1 MPDNISKLYNEL
13 KETYELGSE
22 DDFRK
27 YLSDSKNRE
36 ALRKELESEYDV
48 GDEAAFSSYLGFG
61 QPQQAAQPQQG
72 SGATAVSQAA
82 PVQQPTQQQPLY
94 SQEDL
99 QDVHQWNQPTPK
111 GYARDNAGRL
121 VTTRAGEGGSVYATP
136 VTQTPEEQAIQQRM
150 SQVGEIYLEPESYSF
165 EPDAGD
171 GKMHYSWRNGR
182 RIGQLDPGALRFAH
196 IGRNYSS
203 EAYNQAEQEAAE
215 MTDEQLIKAFNDLYS
230 AYGKDSDNA
239 LTQGYGRDDASRM
252 MAYATEMRYRDIGMP
267 GHARDYGND
276 GKPKSSGVYHYYA
289 AKMNPAV
296 SSEMD
301 AQDKMSWDDRVA
313 YLSEALKDKQARE
326 NVITIGR
333 GTDED
338 RKALEED
345 KRKLLAG
352 SMLYARDNGRFPEE
366 AYNVVVGAASNAT
379 PTDTGFWNG
388 FKSTFTQMWRDVK
401 YFSGE
406 AANLIADDRGDVI
419 DAIKALDKYGV
430 DAETKL
436 AAGTLSNMGLLGM
449 LLFDGDEKDAA
460 EGAGRILHGCIVRDK
475 DGRID
480 IDATRAA
487 LIKKLKNTYSWGDRT
502 MRDNVFNTAMATQT
516 EGDAAWWGQNVAQ
529 LVPSAAAVVVGVT
542 TRNPALAEAVGQ
554 IGMGYMC
561 ISSGSNAMQEARL
574 YGATDGQVWTAGIVN
589 AALEYATERVPFDRY
604 TKRVFGEVKATSARK
619 LMDAVVDVNN
629 PAHHEI
635 QQLLTAA
642 RKELGNGKL
651 AKAYAGDILAEG
663 TSEFAAGTLQKAAEI
678 LYKNPEDY
686 PTFMEILEEGIESFK
701 GGAAMGGIMGSISTG
716 ATYFEA
722 DNRRKKAGAVTVGI
736 YDSGDGMGVPIEIVG
751 QDSNGNYVAIDG
763 QHKEVI
769 VKPEEVQGVTTF
781 SYDEWKK
788 GEAQHNQ
795 DQSFSDGYNASD
807 DEQAGVKD
815 RLDTALAVLSQKGYD
830 DRWIDFLD
838 NRPVDEIIDHLEKS
852 GLSDDIDAVMEY
864 INARTAYEGMLQHV
878 QDDMEGAIA
887 ESEAAV
893 DQQTH
898 IETGAVHH
906 AVLKTGGEV
915 WVVGGNVALT
925 PEGNIDIEN
934 SDGDLIVLDPATGGK
949 RMIHISDLASADEP
963 VMADQ
968 LKQEAAA
975 TIQET
980 MAQAA
985 ADRIDG
991 VIQAGGEYN
1000 MLSDD
1005 NTNYHVTV
1013 LEKRDDGT
1021 VLLQVDGEE
1030 VPYVMAQEMAQQWV
1044 DNARAAAIASKVE
1057 QEPVIDDAPEQDV
1070 PVDETDMP
1078 EETEPVEE
1086 VPTAENKMIPD
1097 EVDEADS
1104 EPMPVDD
1111 NGDVD
1116 WLSTTPERGYEHLYN
1131 ENGLSQEEADNIVKN
1146 SIADAEATLKKV
1158 SGKKPKPG
1166 TAAQLPKYNA
1176 DKEAYEANVAAAQV
1190 AVDYWN
1196 GVKAVRDQLQAEL
1209 VRAQAEERAARD
1221 AAERQAAIEAEQQY
1235 QAEQAA
1241 KKREEAERGPF
1252 TVGTT
1257 VTDKWNSAPKVDG
1270 VRDQITLADGTTI
1283 AGHYVLVE
1291 AGAATPSHDPANGWK
1306 ASEGFPFNENGGTV
1320 NDRDYERDQAA
1331 QDITSRMSETYDSR
1345 AAQSVPVVTND
1356 GVVLSGNGR
1365 TIAGDL
1371 AAQAGTD
1378 GAYIDYIK
1386 EFGGKYGFSA
1396 EQVGAMQHPRVLFIP
1411 DKSMFYTPETF
1422 AMFNAQEMKGQNLTE
1437 TAVKL
1442 GKTVQNSTF
1451 NDVVGLINRFDTM
1464 TDFYAD
1470 DAASAQAINMLLQSG
1485 VINPMQFA
1493 QMFDGDKVSGQ
1504 GKEMLENLLLGKAFE
1519 GNPDA
1524 IRQLTEMPSVR
1535 QQIVS
1540 SLAEIA
1546 NNSAL
1551 SDYSLEDAIA
1561 QAIGLVYQARKG
1573 GIKQGDTVTN
1583 YARQLSL
1590 FPSETGATVA
1600 DYRNAMVLL
1609 LGDILNGKAK
1619 NTLKYILTLYNRNA
1633 AEAASGQMDLFSGAV
1648 KDPETI
1654 LKETIDFINQSSKN
1668 ELKQE
1673 IKQATSERKAA
1684 AESGGEAE
1692 GGEQTE
1698 PATERSEAG
1707 RGTDAAV
1714 TEAASQTDTN
1724 PSEGQKEAGNY
1735 KKGHVKIDGFD
1746 VTIEQ
1751 PKGSVR
1757 SGVDA
1762 SGKAWSQEMHNTYGY
1777 IRGTEGVDG
1786 DHIDV
1791 FLSDHLDSW
1800 NGMVY
1805 VVDQVNKDGSFDE
1818 HKVMYG
1824 FDSEQEARDAYL
1836 SNYEEGWTGLGNITG
1851 VTRDEFKKWVDSSHR
1866 KTKPFAEYKSVNA
1879 VEEPT
1884 ADNGGTAAANGTS
1897 QHELAAMLAEE
1908 FKGEIEQA
1916 KARVEIVTESAE
1928 EGGLEAEAN
1937 VTVDGQPSNIWLVS
1951 GAGRTMDEYWKL
1963 VCIHFLDSEWQEIGD
1978 LADAYNEARGKEVCH
1993 DDADAKRIN
2002 FNSIDEA
2009 VAFERWRSK
2018 NEEKRA
2024 AAAEA
2029 TEPVQSTDT
2038 GDQAE
2043 RWELAEANIT
2053 ERGRN
2058 NQYGVYLEIG
2068 NTVSFYIDGIIHH
2081 GDIIDFDGDDTFT
2094 IREWISKRNGE
2105 YRDIQRTSWQ
2115 IPRLYGK
2122 QKNKAADIEA
2132 GGAVVDQL
2140 KSMGVDVSTDISEYR
2155 KTLSDAKKDNS
2166 EAGTIK
2172 YMRTS
2177 DGTTYGFVYRGKINL
2192 DPRKID
2198 AELPLHEYGHLW
2210 GEALR
2215 IIAPDKW
2222 RQVVEVLKGDADTW
2236 NFLKERK
2243 PELTTDDAIAD
2254 EMIAEFSGKNGEQR
2268 LKEEL
2273 ERLSQT
2279 NADYKTKWGNIYK
2292 NIVKAIQDF
2301 WKQVG
2306 DFLHIDYKSP
2316 QQVYDQVLKD
2326 FASGMNPRA
2335 KVEKYLKER
2344 DAEFV
2349 DAVNRG
2355 DMEGATRLFN
2365 DALTAEV
2372 GNGMTPF
2379 VSVGGY
2385 GGKLRDLA
2393 RKVKRGDKAAID
2405 EVAKLMASIIP
2416 KDAVLIPAP
2425 SHTGRATYM
2434 LDVANAIAKITG
2446 CDVADVLR
2454 GTKRAMQYEQKKQT
2468 GKAITSAEMGVTV
2481 DGELPAGKV
2490 PVVLDNVVATGNTA
2504 EACVQALGKGI
2515 VCSLTKATD
2524 QYDHVASLKSANVVV
2539 RDSKGDV
2546 IPLSK
2551 RFDLSQSKRLGNIQF
2566 SKSEG
2571 GAEAVS
2577 NREAALRDGLVEV
2590 LRGAGIEVVTD
2601 VEEGQRVLDAVNGRV
2616 QAMGFANS
2624 REEFD
2629 NTRDRAVAETGIVM
2643 TGLAEEEV
2651 TVVDV
2656 PRHDFTGVAPIKQAE
2671 AWGKKNLVTPKD
2683 KKGNYIDKP
2692 KLKDGTEYSISSNAI
2707 GKFLSKSATKNSDNL
2722 GVHLSVL
2729 KKLKDVIHESME
2741 AEVHPDYKKDETGK
2755 RDPKNGYNPDYL
2767 VHRLYGAV
2775 DIDGK
2780 TYRVKTTIIENGN
2793 ESRNYPHSYEVTEIE
2808 LLDDSMAG
2816 SESRSVNIGRE
2827 GHDTKNRL
2835 SNNSITG
2842 AKLLQGVEKSYDP
2855 GKKLLDESEKSTES
2869 GVNLHRVWHGSGA
2882 EFDSFDHSH
2891 MGEGE
2896 GAQAYGWGTYVTEVE
2911 DIGRRYAETAGGVR
2925 YKGHDVDELYE
2936 HSIDGMEDSERNAA
2950 WMLSRAM
2957 RTFGFSDAVERLR
2970 SLYKQDLEKSNRL
2983 KGLSIEQTMERYG
2996 CSRADAKRYIKD
3008 AAAKADMW
3016 QQRLDALEGMREE
3029 DFTAPS
3035 RVLYEVEIPEEAGAV
3050 YLDHVAL
3057 MKDQP
3062 DVLESVDNALTAQG
3076 WRRQEIDDTPV
3087 FTKGEKK
3094 IILSDGL
3101 SGGELYLVLEG
3112 GLGSDRA
3119 ASEFLHEAGVTGIV
3133 YPSNYLGGGNRMGS
3147 KNYVIFNEADAQITG
3162 REKFFRTADGTA
3174 YGFVKDG
3181 RIYIDPR
3188 IATSET
3194 PVHEYT
3200 HLWCAALRRVN
3211 PAAWARLKEA
3221 LLGQKDVLEHVKKL
3235 YPELEGDEL
3244 MDEVFAHYSGRRGAD
3259 RLHREEEA
3267 EMAKADGVLNKARIK
3282 VIFDKIRKALTRF
3295 WELSRDL
3302 FAGKVEGI
3310 EKLSAE
3316 DFADMAMADLLRGFN
3331 GGKTAVHGTA
3341 RQERTLMGVH
3351 NITQEKLR
3359 SALKLGG
3366 LANPS
3371 MAVID
3376 TSVSGFDSFGD
3387 ISLIPDADLIASKTG
3402 RNAGT
3407 WGADAYSPRFP
3418 ETHRRLGKGGDKK
3431 MREWIKSLGMR
3442 KEMVFNTE
3450 EQFNDYYNS
3459 FNIRDNALV
3468 YPFLHEKGLSDQ
3480 VDYYTHK
3487 NVDSR
3492 LEDDLREANGDAFV
3506 LLKRFDDDDEY
3517 KKKITDI
3524 VVGDEVGKIS
3534 RKDGENFQEFRDR
3547 RRAWAKQIREALTEE
3562 DGFISRH
3569 LADDLLYSQARAYR
3583 ENGKF
3588 NEGRT
3593 LVNAEEYIRDNGL
3606 QEEYQQYFEQKMQ
3619 ELGAETQIYAGSD
3632 SQGRSKFKPA
3642 DLDQISRQMK
3652 KQGRAGA
3659 EGGIFEDSPGAI
3671 RAKLLNP
3678 MKTLDQIRK
3687 EKNRIVDH
3695 EQFEQAR
3702 EQYQE
3707 ELREY
3712 ADRYTRGSAGAL
3724 ADIITSGNM
3733 VATAQRYNISLD
3745 ADAVADLNE
3754 FKSRIRQLP
3763 TEYFETKFERPVMLE
3778 EFRKV
3783 VVPDDLPLD
3792 LYGALDRAGLEIV
3805 EYKSGDKDDRRR
3817 KMLAA
3822 TKDAPGIRFHF
3833 VGEKGAS
3840 QADKSDS
3847 GNRMDNRAIAEQME
3861 QAGKDARNIK
3871 LATGWE
3877 RGADG
3882 KWRYEIMDFDDVDV
3896 IGNLEWL
3903 ERHPDAKRVRELIH
3917 KINANLFGMGEPLTK
3932 AEQAEYAAIVEKWHG
3947 ALRFDKP
3954 FKNPD
3959 RLTLQDYVKAD
3970 ELFAAYPELREMPVK
3985 FEELDGE
3992 TRGVY
3997 RPHRKEIAI
4006 SVKLRYSK
4014 DGLRNELLH
4023 EVQHAIQHIE
4033 GFASGSS
4040 EQLVRSAWDN
4050 IHGINKTINRLA
4062 DSLGYQDWIK
4072 TLTPEKIN
4080 AADDLRRKGRW
4091 FNLMYV
4097 FAKDNFKDPDVRDK
4111 FIKKLD
4117 EANDVIA
4124 ENKQVTGDGLTA
4136 YQAYRASAGE
4146 VEARNVQSRSNMSR
4160 EERRVSLAENT
4171 EDIPRDKQTVWTG
4184 FNGESV
4190 MYDIRRGPAPQ
4201 KTGVGYKVFVLKDGK
4216 LYPPMVANPG
4226 GEATPFGL
4234 WLNADA
4240 APVAGTSKT
4249 GRPKVKAGGKGTQG
4263 GSGQLAYRPGW
4274 HLGEIPYA
4282 LQFNRDNKETGASRE
4297 LFPANFVWAEVEYAD
4312 DVDYQDEAMSYG
4324 MNASGK
4330 FQHSLAG
4337 LPRVPENGSY
4347 RYRTNPNP
4355 ETDPWIITGAMKVKR
4370 ILKPS
4375 EVDEMV
4381 RTAGREPQKRQSGAI
4396 TDEQVE
4402 ALNQQLRENI
4412 AQYND
4417 TPEGSVAGETG
4428 NIYHTKDGKQVVYRS
4443 LFEDLMPEN
4452 SLFGNQQQ
4460 ETRPARPM
4468 TDAERIQ
4475 AMSDEELL
4483 RQVSEGDVDT
4493 GERNF
4498 YSDEYDRRHIKDY
4511 NRACD
4516 EIQARL
4522 ERELPYADR
4531 LLELLQD
4538 ATRQWEDGAY
4548 KDERRSGVLAAIDT
4562 ISRALDEEGAELPSV
4577 EDDNLYRDE
4586 DIDWDAQASKEELAE
4601 HLRNIPDRVG
4611 IKPSGITTT
4620 ISDDSDLEALRGVV
4634 EDALY
4639 KDIVKNYN
4647 NPKVFGCYDH
4657 ESGMIIVFTN
4667 KVDTR
4672 KEAESTWW
4680 HEKGHLVYDAL
4691 SLKDKEE
4698 CGRAAMDWL
4707 HDHGHLTDDQYNH
4720 YSDADRGTEGAAWLV
4735 KYLFEN
4741 FGTDGILYG
4750 NFTGNG
4756 KITKLAAAIQNYLK
4770 NGEENDNNRLRQP
4783 ADGQGANEGRSQAF
4797 GTGAQ
4802 GPRGRL
4808 NQEIGDVD
4816 DGTIGA
4822 YNRAVNTI
4830 GKVIN
4835 VAGRDVK
4842 PRMTR
4847 YNFQEAF
4854 QDAILSV
4861 KKLQQVVCE
4870 AHGLDKLPS
4879 KEDAWTYENRLS
4891 SINMHARK
4899 HFIEKLY
4906 EPMMKAHDKLVKHGA
4921 TVDEITEYVICK
4933 HGLERNQVF
4942 AERDAQRDADEIA
4955 RNGGVPD
4962 IDALRDQYRQRD
4974 YSGLTS
4980 ITGLD
4985 NIADIEADAQRRV
4998 DEFEQKHGQLCDE
5011 LWSRINDA
5019 TKWTL
5024 RRSYDGG
5031 MMSAQTYIKVRDMF
5045 QYYVP
5050 LRGWD
5055 ETTAEDVYDYIMGDR
5070 GAFNGTL
5077 KTAMGR
5083 TSLADDPFATIGNMG
5098 ESAIVQGNRNHLK
5111 QHLWNMATQHP
5122 TDVCQVRDMWV
5133 VLDAQ
5138 GEWIADFPE
5147 IPEDADA
5154 DTIAMILDDHETAM
5168 LDLESQ
5174 DLAKRVRNNL
5184 DVGYRID
5191 QRYIPEHAVVVMMNG
5206 DRHVVYINGNP
5217 RAAQAING
5225 NLSSDKG
5232 SKNAIR
5238 RLADF
5243 FFKDTRRYYSS
5254 VVTSYN
5260 INFSG
5265 ANFVRDLPHAYAMT
5279 FTKYGWRK
5287 AAKYIVKS
5295 FQCIPWVIK
5304 NQAGYSGNSNMDQLF
5319 REFVA
5324 YGGVTGYAHINDIDS
5339 WKADNRRRMAR
5350 LNALGKGTVGTLK
5363 GIKAV
5368 IHAVGWFSETLEL
5381 IPRFT
5386 TYCASRDMGMDIQSS
5401 IKEAKDITTNFNK
5414 KGTEMTPGVWGAVA
5428 NVLRYEEMFF
5438 NPIVQGMYQWFDV
5451 AKDSKAA
5458 KMRLAGVM
5466 LWMPVMGALVP
5477 YLNQFLLA
5485 AIGGDDDDDY
5495 FLQNEFTRRQNMLL
5509 WTGKG
5514 YAKIPIAPVFRE
5526 LYGIGETIA
5535 TRMCGRIDDR
5545 KTATDLVDQLR
5556 AAFSLEGQSSYREWS
5571 FARAAFPDHYGP
5583 IIDIMNNENF
5593 TGKSLWYESEWT
5605 KNKPEYTKAKES
5617 TWSPLVEASR
5627 KINGWLGGDDDIKA
5641 DASGKWLNPVVWQH
5655 LLTNYGGG
5663 FAQVIG
5669 DASSTINNL
5678 AHGEVTDV
5686 SQWPIAKRFYTQPT
5700 EKRANWARYGIY
5712 KQYEI
5717 EFNKAK
5723 DKFAA
5728 LKKRGLSPLDMA
5740 KEISEFAQ
5748 RHPKAV
5754 GVYASW
5760 NGGINGAD
5768 YVQKLKDLREKGDDA
5783 AYWATLKEA
5792 VEKADYAMRTGY
5804 AKAWEQKRPSRP
5816 EFLDD
5821 DELHSTFDNSEN
5833 DSVRAVMAKEIA
5845 TRGGVQDYFSHDPYE
5860 NYGDEATAY
5869 WNTYRRLRISEDVVE
5884 DGKASQLLDDNEK
5897 ETLKKIK
5904 KQLGQ
5909 GGDDEQIM
5917 DEYRRE
5923 RRRLIE
5929 EHDNE

>member
-1 MPDNISKLYNEL
+1 MAQEDNLHKLYINLTDDGYNLGTEDEFRKKL
-13 KETYELGSE
+13 QNKATAEKFHQNMVDDGYQLGSFDE
-22 DDFRK
+22 FVSMNG
-27 YLSDSKNRE
+27 LSYQMPQSQLPADQVERRVQTARVPQPGERIE
-36 ALRKELESEYDV
+36 ATHVDKDGNVLQTDTTQLVRGKVATVEIGTPQFTPPSSHEGEEL
-48 GDEAAFSSYLGFG
+48 
-61 QPQQAAQPQQG
+61 
-72 SGATAVSQAA
+72 
-82 PVQQPTQQQPLY
+82 
-94 SQEDL
+94 
-99 QDVHQWNQPTPK
+99 
-111 GYARDNAGRL
+111 AR
-121 VTTRAGEGGSVYATP
+121 
-136 VTQTPEEQAIQQRM
+136 
-150 SQVGEIYLEPESYSF
+150 
-165 EPDAGD
+165 
-171 GKMHYSWRNGR
+171 RNGYYNTKES
-182 RIGQLDPGALRFAH
+182 LDDSFSYRP
-196 IGRNYSS
+196 N
-203 EAYNQAEQEAAE
+203 E
-215 MTDEQLIKAFNDLYS
+215 
-230 AYGKDSDNA
+230 YG
-239 LTQGYGRDDASRM
+239 
-252 MAYATEMRYRDIGMP
+252 EMRYGWQRGQRIKQLNRTGLEFMNRTGAYDENYDQAASQAEKMSDAQLVAEFNKLSGQIADAEALAGTADGYAMATVLRAYSHELRARDIGFAH
-267 GHARDYGND
+267 GSENKKGIGQYQ
-276 GKPKSSGVYHYYA
+276 A
-289 AKMNPAV
+289 AKQDPAV
-296 SSEMD
+296 AAEILKQE
-301 AQDKMSWDDRVA
+301 AMSPEQRKA
-313 YLSEALKDKQARE
+313 YLANAYKHIMA
-326 NVITIGR
+326 G
-333 GTDED
+333 
-338 RKALEED
+338 EEGAPD
-345 KRKLLAG
+345 IAMLAG
-352 SMLYARDNGRFPEE
+352 TMIHAKESGIFPEE
-366 AYNVVVGAASNAT
+366 AYSQVVGIINNEHAEDVLAGALQSADAEIERLSQLIEQRTQQLYAEDEAEGMSLAKVMQHAESGSGAPIFNQRLLNDPELSMLWTAKRAAERRKKVIERKQDNHGFMRQFIGTFWDTATDINTWDFGIQDMRDAVNLVSLGNNKGSDAPMERAREAMLQNTVDAQEAEQRWRLSAAQRWGVIGGQALPFVAEFIGTGGGFSGVRQGVTKGVTSFIEKSLGKAASSKAAQWLVRS
-379 PTDTGFWNG
+379 TGMLTGDIASALLMTNTTGSMKTYADILDRKTGDLMQLYDGTFVFRN
-388 FKSTFTQMWRDVK
+388 STTM
-401 YFSGE
+401 G
-406 AANLIADDRGDVI
+406 
-419 DAIKALDKYGV
+419 DAILKGEVANTLEYYTEMLGNHLD
-430 DAETKL
+430 
-436 AAGTLSNMGLLGM
+436 GLIS
-449 LLFDGDEKDAA
+449 
-460 EGAGRILHGCIVRDK
+460 GAGKRLGLSRLSEGMK
-475 DGRID
+475 WLTGR
-480 IDATRAA
+480 
-487 LIKKLKNTYSWGDRT
+487 
-502 MRDNVFNTAMATQT
+502 Q
-516 EGDAAWWGQNVAQ
+516 
-529 LVPSAAAVVVGVT
+529 
-542 TRNPALAEAVGQ
+542 
-554 IGMGYMC
+554 
-561 ISSGSNAMQEARL
+561 
-574 YGATDGQVWTAGIVN
+574 
-589 AALEYATERVPFDRY
+589 
-604 TKRVFGEVKATSARK
+604 
-619 LMDAVVDVNN
+619 
-629 PAHHEI
+629 I
-635 QQLLTAA
+635 QQLTTNVL
-642 RKELGNGKL
+642 RQGGINELP
-651 AKAYAGDILAEG
+651 
-663 TSEFAAGTLQKAAEI
+663 S
-678 LYKNPEDY
+678 
-686 PTFMEILEEGIESFK
+686 EILEEEANLILN
-701 GGAAMGGIMGSISTG
+701 AMLVGDNNFSTG
-716 ATYFEA
+716 PLKELANKFGCNFEVDPNSEDYQRSIFNPETQA
-722 DNRRKKAGAVTVGI
+722 DIWGGMLFSIGAMRAPSVAIGTVGQGI
-736 YDSGDGMGVPIEIVG
+736 DAAKYGWNAANYYYYKHKTDLAGTKLYGLVGGDELLDRINNTTNDQIPSLVAGILADDEFTPDVKSLAMDYI
-751 QDSNGNYVAIDG
+751 GNLV
-763 QHKEVI
+763 KERGYNVRMFDNA
-769 VKPEEVQGVTTF
+769 KDLDPE
-781 SYDEWKK
+781 
-788 GEAQHNQ
+788 Q
-795 DQSFSDGYNASD
+795 DQEEGETIDLSYQEGYNASD
-807 DEQAGVKD
+807 EEQAGVKERVD
-815 RLDTALAVLSQKGYD
+815 VARAWLYNLGFDDSNIASLDSEEYRNAMAAYD
-830 DRWIDFLD
+830 
-838 NRPVDEIIDHLEKS
+838 
-852 GLSDDIDAVMEY
+852 
-864 INARTAYEGMLQHV
+864 GMLQHV
-878 QDDMEGAIA
+878 QDDVDTAIA
-887 ESEAAV
+887 ESDAAV

-898 IETGAVHH
+898 PETGAVHH

-980 MAQAA
+980 MATDASN
-985 ADRIDG
+985 RIDG
-991 VIQAGGEYN
+991 VLSFQPGDEYTLPFGEEQHTITIIGDAGDGVNTVVSVDGGEQQL
-1000 MLSDD
+1000 MPMQMIQEAAD
-1005 NTNYHVTV
+1005 
-1013 LEKRDDGT
+1013 
-1021 VLLQVDGEE
+1021 
-1030 VPYVMAQEMAQQWV
+1030 AQRE
-1044 DNARAAAIASKVE
+1044 ARIAEQAAMEAAAGAAT
-1057 QEPVIDDAPEQDV
+1057 QETA
-1070 PVDETDMP
+1070 
-1078 EETEPVEE
+1078 EPVEE
-1086 VPTAENKMIPD
+1086 EQPAEEVTEEQPAEDAMPMNGD
-1097 EVDEADS
+1097 EVDWFATS
-1104 EPMPVDD
+1104 
-1111 NGDVD
+1111 
-1116 WLSTTPERGYEHLYN
+1116 PERGHRYLYE
-1131 ENGLSQEEADNIVKN
+1131 EAGLSPEEADAVVANSVK
-1146 SIADAEATLKKV
+1146 DAEKELEKV
-1158 SGKKPKPG
+1158 SKKAPKPG
-1166 TAAQLPKYNA
+1166 NAAQLNKYRA
-1176 DKEAYEANVAAAQV
+1176 EKAAHEQQVAAAQA
-1190 AVDYWN
+1190 AVDYWK
-1196 GVKAVRDQLQAEL
+1196 GVQAVQQQIQMDA

-1221 AAERQAAIEAEQQY
+1221 AAERQAAIEAEEQY

-1241 KKREEAERGPF
+1241 KKAEQAERGPF
-1252 TVGTT
+1252 SAGAA
-1257 VTDKWNSAPKVDG
+1257 VTEKWNAAPKVDG
-1270 VRDQITLADGTTI
+1270 VRDQITLADGTAI

-1306 ASEGFPFNENGGTV
+1306 QSEGFPVDENGGTV

-1331 QDITSRMSETYDSR
+1331 QEITIRMSETYDSR
-1345 AAQSVPVVTND
+1345 AAQSIPVVTSD

-1378 GAYIDYIK
+1378 GAYINYLK
-1386 EFGGKYGFSA
+1386 EFGGKYGFNA
-1396 EQVGAMQHPRVLFIP
+1396 EQVGALQHPRVLFVP
-1411 DKSMFYTPETF
+1411 DDAMPYTPETF
-1422 AMFNAQEMKGQNLTE
+1422 ARFNAQEMKGQNLTE

-1442 GKTVQNSTF
+1442 GKTVDDATF
-1451 NDVVGLINRFDTM
+1451 NDVVGMINRYDTM
-1464 TDFYAD
+1464 ADFYAD
-1470 DAASAQAINMLLQSG
+1470 ESAATQAINRLLQGG

-1561 QAIGLVYQARKG
+1561 QAISLVYQARKG

-1714 TEAASQTDTN
+1714 TEAAAQTDTN

-1762 SGKAWSQEMHNTYGY
+1762 DGHEWSQEMHNTYGY

-1791 FLSDHLDSW
+1791 FLSDHLDNW

-1866 KTKPFAEYKSVNA
+1866 KTKPFAEYKSVKA

-1916 KARVEIVTESAE
+1916 KARVEIVAESAE

-2002 FNSIDEA
+2002 FDTIDDAVDFEQWHAENEVNPQKNGAKREKVTESVSKTPNSVSPVLEQVRRVKSKVPDALVLVRIGNEYNAYNEDAVTLHDVLGDDVSFAEARERGVTHSAGFSKDSLESLLPKLIKAGHKVSLVSGLEADAKMSKVENAGDVAAA
-2009 VAFERWRSK
+2009 VAE
-2018 NEEKRA
+2018 
-2024 AAAEA
+2024 
-2029 TEPVQSTDT
+2029 
-2038 GDQAE
+2038 
-2043 RWELAEANIT
+2043 
-2053 ERGRN
+2053 
-2058 NQYGVYLEIG
+2058 
-2068 NTVSFYIDGIIHH
+2068 
-2081 GDIIDFDGDDTFT
+2081 
-2094 IREWISKRNGE
+2094 
-2105 YRDIQRTSWQ
+2105 
-2115 IPRLYGK
+2115 
-2122 QKNKAADIEA
+2122 
-2132 GGAVVDQL
+2132 
-2140 KSMGVDVSTDISEYR
+2140 
-2155 KTLSDAKKDNS
+2155 
-2166 EAGTIK
+2166 
-2172 YMRTS
+2172 
-2177 DGTTYGFVYRGKINL
+2177 
-2192 DPRKID
+2192 
-2198 AELPLHEYGHLW
+2198 
-2210 GEALR
+2210 
-2215 IIAPDKW
+2215 
-2222 RQVVEVLKGDADTW
+2222 
-2236 NFLKERK
+2236 
-2243 PELTTDDAIAD
+2243 
-2254 EMIAEFSGKNGEQR
+2254 
-2268 LKEEL
+2268 
-2273 ERLSQT
+2273 
-2279 NADYKTKWGNIYK
+2279 
-2292 NIVKAIQDF
+2292 
-2301 WKQVG
+2301 
-2306 DFLHIDYKSP
+2306 
-2316 QQVYDQVLKD
+2316 
-2326 FASGMNPRA
+2326 
-2335 KVEKYLKER
+2335 
-2344 DAEFV
+2344 
-2349 DAVNRG
+2349 
-2355 DMEGATRLFN
+2355 
-2365 DALTAEV
+2365 
-2372 GNGMTPF
+2372 
-2379 VSVGGY
+2379 
-2385 GGKLRDLA
+2385 
-2393 RKVKRGDKAAID
+2393 
-2405 EVAKLMASIIP
+2405 
-2416 KDAVLIPAP
+2416 
-2425 SHTGRATYM
+2425 
-2434 LDVANAIAKITG
+2434 
-2446 CDVADVLR
+2446 
-2454 GTKRAMQYEQKKQT
+2454 
-2468 GKAITSAEMGVTV
+2468 
-2481 DGELPAGKV
+2481 
-2490 PVVLDNVVATGNTA
+2490 
-2504 EACVQALGKGI
+2504 
-2515 VCSLTKATD
+2515 
-2524 QYDHVASLKSANVVV
+2524 
-2539 RDSKGDV
+2539 
-2546 IPLSK
+2546 
-2551 RFDLSQSKRLGNIQF
+2551 
-2566 SKSEG
+2566 
-2571 GAEAVS
+2571 
-2577 NREAALRDGLVEV
+2577 REAALRDGLVEL

-2601 VEEGQRVLDAVNGRV
+2601 AEEGQRVLDAVNGRV

-2692 KLKDGTEYSISSNAI
+2692 KLKDGTEYSISSNAV

-2729 KKLKDVIHESME
+2729 KKLKDVIHESIE

-2755 RDPKNGYNPDYL
+2755 RAPKNGYNPDYL

-2835 SNNSITG
+2835 SNNSIVG

-2869 GVNLHRVWHGSGA
+2869 GVTV
-2882 EFDSFDHSH
+2882 
-2891 MGEGE
+2891 
-2896 GAQAYGWGTYVTEVE
+2896 VTEVKKKGE
-2911 DIGRRYAETAGGVR
+2911 VFNDFYTNKKASNQTPQMPNGDTPESARTNDNDANSGAKLQKVGDSASDGGEKVSSDVLFDGAKRKFGVTHDIREAGYVLPDGSMLDFSGRHELDPGTDSGFLKGQRTFDHRGISQISFVYDENGDEVDTGLETTMPDFIERGAIRIDYNAGNINLAVAPTAAQRRVLRTLIAGNGGDVQVDFGNGWDSDHYAE
-2925 YKGHDVDELYE
+2925 Y
-2936 HSIDGMEDSERNAA
+2936 SE
-2950 WMLSRAM
+2950 
-2957 RTFGFSDAVERLR
+2957 
-2970 SLYKQDLEKSNRL
+2970 
-2983 KGLSIEQTMERYG
+2983 
-2996 CSRADAKRYIKD
+2996 
-3008 AAAKADMW
+3008 AKA
-3016 QQRLDALEGMREE
+3016 A
-3029 DFTAPS
+3029 
-3035 RVLYEVEIPEEAGAV
+3035 RVLADIDRYFGEGIKP
-3050 YLDHVAL
+3050 
-3057 MKDQP
+3057 
-3062 DVLESVDNALTAQG
+3062 QG
-3076 WRRQEIDDTPV
+3076 DYQ
-3087 FTKGEKK
+3087 
-3094 IILSDGL
+3094 
-3101 SGGELYLVLEG
+3101 
-3112 GLGSDRA
+3112 
-3119 ASEFLHEAGVTGIV
+3119 
-3133 YPSNYLGGGNRMGS
+3133 
-3147 KNYVIFNEADAQITG
+3147 
-3162 REKFFRTADGTA
+3162 FFRTADGTA

-3194 PVHEYT
+3194 PIHEYT

-3221 LLGQKDVLEHVKKL
+3221 LLGQKDVVDHVKKL

-3244 MDEVFAHYSGRRGAD
+3244 MDEVFAHYSGRRGRE
-3259 RLHREEEA
+3259 RLQREQEREL
-3267 EMAKADGVLNKARIK
+3267 AKAKG
-3282 VIFDKIRKALTRF
+3282 IFDKARVVAVFDRIRRALDNF
-3295 WELSRDL
+3295 WLAARHL
-3302 FAGKVEGI
+3302 FAGKTEGL

-3316 DFADMAMADLLRGFN
+3316 DFADMAMADLMRGFN
-3331 GGKTAVHGTA
+3331 PTEEVRKLDADGRKAAQLRLVTDANAMTDTYHTGIRRIDDIKTYEEAVAEGEGIGSYPDFTEDDARAALDRGRATVYSSHPIEPGSFVSMSRMEAEEYAGGGEVYSQEVPLEDVAWIYANEGQYAPVGDGGGAAAHGTSTQRTVPTFYSNA
-3341 RQERTLMGVH
+3341 ERAVEGVKQGKAKAEQWKAMLTKAGGIKAGEDKWMGLSQWLDEHKGETLTKEQVLEFVRQNGVQMEEVGYSEAPDDFESLKREYDQWLHDEGFDYAQEQLRERFGDDAD
-3351 NITQEKLR
+3351 I
-3359 SALKLGG
+3359 AFDDLGG
-3366 LANPS
+3366 ELVVANEEAAAAVLGSENIINSTRLDYTTEGLENKREIAFVVPDVEPYREDDEIHFGPENQGRAV
-3371 MAVID
+3371 MWVRFGATTDTDGNRVLVID
-3376 TSVSGFDSFGD
+3376 EIQSNRHQDAREGGYRPREVYELRRKRDELKPRLKELSSRLQGEGITEEQIAEYRRLGD
-3387 ISLIPDADLIASKTG
+3387 EDYRLKNQIIELIASSNGSIPAAPFEKNWHEVAMKRMLRLAAEEGFDKVAWTTGMQQAERYDIGKHVDKIEVHDLYDGIHEVEGFKNGVEVFSQQTENGEQGLAELLGKDMARKAYSNLHEGMTDYTDENGRVSFTGDNLQIGGEGMKGFYDQMLPRFMDKYGKKWGVKTG
-3402 RNAGT
+3402 EVTLATPGQEVMHSVDVTPEMRRSVLEQGQPLFQKAGKKKSPQDEPQDLTTVIVSSRSDGTKIYQSIETAKNKLEKLSQQYKGIKRTRGFLSDLNAALGNAESGKESHYFTIVKDGKEIIIRTSNHNVNGENADPDSTMISVVIKSRRAPNSFHDGKADIKEYVYFKERIKAAESDVLSMIADGISDLLETGRFEDKTGIAMLNSTSDTTLTNDDVAAGDEVLFRELDDEEDAELIAELEGGPTVTTYSTKIKVDGGYIPPMSSKDNETGKMRKPEREGT
-3407 WGADAYSPRFP
+3407 WNEAEERPDMAYFDEKSGKWKFDLKKSNNKTTGHVDYNPYGHSGSGMLNDQFSEAQSRPDLVVVEMAVPESEVTSGYKAEKANDPVGWKPWKAGPITAKMTGTRQVMLSRWHKITREVPWPEVAQSVARDLGNQFDVLPTNTFPVQLRAELEKLGYHFIETNNKGVIQEGPYKGLTWTDRYYDINPELDKRKDRKKRAAHTAAVVRANSAQYTDNAEARLREALVEGGRLAIINQGGKWRIEGMPGEFGSRYAAIDEWRERAAGNVVWYLSEDGDYIEVEGNGDMYEMVSRTTTTSGRKQRERMARQQEARSRRGREMVDELADKLGIKVRYVEDMSEQERAQFIDRQL
-3418 ETHRRLGKGGDKK
+3418 RGKGWYNPRTG
-3431 MREWIKSLGMR
+3431 EVFINLGR
-3442 KEMVFNTE
+3442 HTRLY
-3450 EQFNDYYNS
+3450 DILS
-3459 FNIRDNALV
+3459 T
-3468 YPFLHEKGLSDQ
+3468 FLHETVAHKGLRRLFGKDFNAFVDNVYNNVNKGIRAEIGRMAEEQKRRATEAQRARHDDEHWRRVATEEYMAKLAERLDLNHPEQRTLWEKIKGFLLDKLRKIGVTVADSLSD
-3480 VDYYTHK
+3480 
-3487 NVDSR
+3487 N
-3492 LEDDLREANGDAFV
+3492 DLRGILWESYHSMESEGVMGYAKGVAFRDQMEREANNRGGSRGTGDTAIAAEPQAQYTGS
-3506 LLKRFDDDDEY
+3506 LFDMLPQA
-3517 KKKITDI
+3517 
-3524 VVGDEVGKIS
+3524 G
-3534 RKDGENFQEFRDR
+3534 
-3547 RRAWAKQIREALTEE
+3547 AWA
-3562 DGFISRH
+3562 
-3569 LADDLLYSQARAYR
+3569 
-3583 ENGKF
+3583 
-3588 NEGRT
+3588 
-3593 LVNAEEYIRDNGL
+3593 
-3606 QEEYQQYFEQKMQ
+3606 
-3619 ELGAETQIYAGSD
+3619 
-3632 SQGRSKFKPA
+3632 
-3642 DLDQISRQMK
+3642 
-3652 KQGRAGA
+3652 
-3659 EGGIFEDSPGAI
+3659 
-3671 RAKLLNP
+3671 
-3678 MKTLDQIRK
+3678 
-3687 EKNRIVDH
+3687 
-3695 EQFEQAR
+3695 
-3702 EQYQE
+3702 
-3707 ELREY
+3707 
-3712 ADRYTRGSAGAL
+3712 
-3724 ADIITSGNM
+3724 
-3733 VATAQRYNISLD
+3733 
-3745 ADAVADLNE
+3745 
-3754 FKSRIRQLP
+3754 
-3763 TEYFETKFERPVMLE
+3763 
-3778 EFRKV
+3778 
-3783 VVPDDLPLD
+3783 
-3792 LYGALDRAGLEIV
+3792 
-3805 EYKSGDKDDRRR
+3805 
-3817 KMLAA
+3817 
-3822 TKDAPGIRFHF
+3822 
-3833 VGEKGAS
+3833 
-3840 QADKSDS
+3840 
-3847 GNRMDNRAIAEQME
+3847 RMM
-3861 QAGKDARNIK
+3861 
-3871 LATGWE
+3871 
-3877 RGADG
+3877 
-3882 KWRYEIMDFDDVDV
+3882 
-3896 IGNLEWL
+3896 
-3903 ERHPDAKRVRELIH
+3903 
-3917 KINANLFGMGEPLTK
+3917 
-3932 AEQAEYAAIVEKWHG
+3932 
-3947 ALRFDKP
+3947 
-3954 FKNPD
+3954 
-3959 RLTLQDYVKAD
+3959 
-3970 ELFAAYPELREMPVK
+3970 
-3985 FEELDGE
+3985 
-3992 TRGVY
+3992 
-3997 RPHRKEIAI
+3997 
-4006 SVKLRYSK
+4006 
-4014 DGLRNELLH
+4014 
-4023 EVQHAIQHIE
+4023 
-4033 GFASGSS
+4033 
-4040 EQLVRSAWDN
+4040 
-4050 IHGINKTINRLA
+4050 
-4062 DSLGYQDWIK
+4062 
-4072 TLTPEKIN
+4072 
-4080 AADDLRRKGRW
+4080 
-4091 FNLMYV
+4091 
-4097 FAKDNFKDPDVRDK
+4097 
-4111 FIKKLD
+4111 
-4117 EANDVIA
+4117 
-4124 ENKQVTGDGLTA
+4124 
-4136 YQAYRASAGE
+4136 
-4146 VEARNVQSRSNMSR
+4146 SNMS
-4160 EERRVSLAENT
+4160 E
-4171 EDIPRDKQTVWTG
+4171 
-4184 FNGESV
+4184 
-4190 MYDIRRGPAPQ
+4190 
-4201 KTGVGYKVFVLKDGK
+4201 
-4216 LYPPMVANPG
+4216 
-4226 GEATPFGL
+4226 
-4234 WLNADA
+4234 
-4240 APVAGTSKT
+4240 
-4249 GRPKVKAGGKGTQG
+4249 
-4263 GSGQLAYRPGW
+4263 
-4274 HLGEIPYA
+4274 
-4282 LQFNRDNKETGASRE
+4282 RE
-4297 LFPANFVWAEVEYAD
+4297 LFKEIS
-4312 DVDYQDEAMSYG
+4312 QDGPNVTSSY
-4324 MNASGK
+4324 
-4330 FQHSLAG
+4330 
-4337 LPRVPENGSY
+4337 
-4347 RYRTNPNP
+4347 T
-4355 ETDPWIITGAMKVKR
+4355 
-4370 ILKPS
+4370 
-4375 EVDEMV
+4375 
-4381 RTAGREPQKRQSGAI
+4381 
-4396 TDEQVE
+4396 
-4402 ALNQQLRENI
+4402 
-4412 AQYND
+4412 
-4417 TPEGSVAGETG
+4417 
-4428 NIYHTKDGKQVVYRS
+4428 
-4443 LFEDLMPEN
+4443 
-4452 SLFGNQQQ
+4452 
-4460 ETRPARPM
+4460 
-4468 TDAERIQ
+4468 
-4475 AMSDEELL
+4475 
-4483 RQVSEGDVDT
+4483 
-4493 GERNF
+4493 
-4498 YSDEYDRRHIKDY
+4498 DEYDRRHIKDY

-4538 ATRQWEDGAY
+4538 AVAQWEDGAY

-4667 KVDTR
+4667 KVGTR

-4830 GKVIN
+4830 GKVVN

-4899 HFIEKLY
+4899 YFIEKLY

-4974 YSGLTS
+4974 YSGLTA

-5045 QYYVP
+5045 QHYVP

-5238 RLADF
+5238 RLVDF
-5243 FFKDTRRYYSS
+5243 IFKDTRRYYSS

-5279 FTKYGWRK
+5279 FTKYGWIK

-5304 NQAGYSGNSNMDQLF
+5304 NQTGHSGNSNMDQLF

-5386 TYCASRDMGMDIQSS
+5386 TYCASRDAGMDIQQS

-5678 AHGEVTDV
+5678 AHGEPTDV

-5712 KQYEI
+5712 KQYEV

-5723 DKFAA
+5723 DKFSA
-5728 LKKRGLSPLDMA
+5728 LKKRGLAPLEMA

-5804 AKAWEQKRPSRP
+5804 ARAWEQKRPSRP

-5821 DELHSTFDNSEN
+5821 DELRNTFDNSEN

-5845 TRGGVQDYFSHDPYE
+5845 TRQGVQDYFSHDPYE
-5860 NYGDEATAY
+5860 NYGDEAATY
-5869 WNTYRRLRISEDVVE
+5869 WNAYRRLRLSEDVVE
-5884 DGKASQLLDDNEK
+5884 DGKASMLLDDNEK
-5897 ETLKKIK
+5897 EVLKKIK